1 MSAAPS
7 LLPADGPY
15 LVPPFTGGTSGVDF
29 LGLRQVNLELTAAC
43 FPGIN
48 NVTRFVRPFSVLA
61 WIHWKFS
68 QQAEAAGRKNVSDHD
83 LRIFQEKVEVLFT
96 WGHQLHP
103 SADVRIP
110 GISAGAPAAGPG
122 GWVDLTFA
130 AWKRVPRNTSLQA
143 PVQYGPAMKV
153 GSGLG
158 FLESRGRGLSA
169 FTHTGAALAQGLD
182 QRLRKTEAYDL
193 VSSLD
198 RNKAH
203 AADADALLRAWHA
216 ARPNA
221 DEARVFSAAFYQPDS
236 AGASGSLGQRS
247 AMIAAIF
254 ATLRSARGS
263 LNEDEIRRSL
273 VWQRLPNGRALDFS
287 APCAVAVR
295 RWKVLQM
302 RQMQR
307 VALESL
313 LQWFEHCLD
322 DGEHRLETIQQQL
335 AAAFADD
342 ARSDGGKATC
352 AQVLKRFA
360 KTFDSEADYR
370 SQCAQGHDDDLLRR
384 GQALFDSDELDTVPV
399 EAAWILIG
407 LVQWTLWL
415 AEEAD
420 QRADLQRGGVDRIS
434 LSHLRESFQRAADR
448 PLVEWMQD
456 ILERWVLGQHLRVA
470 TLRSDGRA
478 QRLRFGFG
486 EEGLEFY
493 ASQPSEP
500 VLTADHLAAALSL
513 MDNCGMIARDAA
525 TKTYAVTEKVWN
537 Q

>member
-1 MSAAPS
+1 MSAAPTS
-7 LLPADGPY
+7 PPVDGPY
-15 LVPPFTGGTSGVDF
+15 LVPPLTGGTSGVDY

-68 QQAEAAGRKNVSDHD
+68 QQAEAAGRKNVSDQD
-83 LRIFQEKVEVLFT
+83 LRIFQEKVELLFT
-96 WGHQLHP
+96 WGHQLNP

-110 GISAGAPAAGPG
+110 GISAAAPAAGPG
-122 GWVDLTFA
+122 GWVDLSFA
-130 AWKRVPRNTSLQA
+130 AWKRVARNTSLQA

-158 FLESRGRGLSA
+158 FLESLGGGLSS

-198 RNKAH
+198 RAKAR

-236 AGASGSLGQRS
+236 IGSPGIPGQRS
-247 AMIAAIF
+247 AMIAAILE
-254 ATLRSARGS
+254 TLRSARRS
-263 LNEDEIRRSL
+263 LTEDEIRRSL
-273 VWQRLPNGRALDFS
+273 VWQRLPNGKALEFS
-287 APCAVAVR
+287 APCSVVTR
-295 RWKVLQM
+295 RWKVLQL

-322 DGEHRLETIQQQL
+322 DGEQRLATIQEQL
-335 AAAFADD
+335 AAAFAGD
-342 ARSDGGKATC
+342 ARSNGGQATC

-360 KTFDSEADYR
+360 KAFTSEADYR
-370 SQCAQGHDDDLLRR
+370 AKCAQGHDDDLLTM
-384 GQALFDSDELDTVPV
+384 GQTLFDSGELDDEPV
-399 EAAWILIG
+399 EVAWILIG
-407 LVQWTLWL
+407 LVQWTHWL
-415 AEEAD
+415 AEESD

-434 LSHLRESFQRAADR
+434 LLHLHESFTRAADK

-470 TLRSDGRA
+470 TLRSDGHA

-493 ASQPSEP
+493 ANRPSEP
-500 VLTADHLAAALSL
+500 VLTQDHLAAALSL
-513 MDNCGMIARDAA
+513 MDNCGLIAGDSASA
-525 TKTYAVTEKVWN
+525 TYTLP
-537 Q
+537 